1 MPKAKQQPIQQ
12 EQGAALADGASA
24 EQIGQAAD
32 RAVGSAERA
41 EQAAERTV
49 VAAAQVAALVER
61 LTSGSGKLPVESSAA
76 PNGIEIRVG
85 EAAQSPLTRA
95 ADALAR
101 AVSAVGGTVHDY
113 SGGRYGLEP
122 VNAKELRHERK
133 KERDQARPVAI
144 IEERYASSGA
154 KGRRRTPTIAVL
166 LGVVAGATALAI
178 WQRRRL
184 QAAASQAIQ
193 LGQRT
198 AQQVQ
203 QQVASQNARL
213 GEARPAGNSDLAAM
227 PTPDGAAG
235 RRPSSA
241 GAAPSA
247 EPTNAPGAASP
258 SDGQRGVDEAANSPT

>member
-12 EQGAALADGASA
+12 VQGATLAEG
-24 EQIGQAAD
+24 
-32 RAVGSAERA
+32 AVGSAERA
-41 EQAAERTV
+41 ERAAERTA

-101 AVSAVGGTVHDY
+101 AVSAVGGAVHDY

-144 IEERYASSGA
+144 IEERHASGAA
-154 KGRRRTPTIAVL
+154 KGRGRTPIIAVI

-184 QAAASQAIQ
+184 QAAASQAMR

-213 GEARPAGNSDLAAM
+213 REARPAGDSDLTAV
-227 PTPDGAAG
+227 PT
-235 RRPSSA
+235 SA
-241 GAAPSA
+241 GVAGCQPASGEAAPSA
-247 EPTNAPGAASP
+247 EPTIAPGAQSP
-258 SDGQRGVDEAANSPT
+258 SDGQRRADEAATSPT